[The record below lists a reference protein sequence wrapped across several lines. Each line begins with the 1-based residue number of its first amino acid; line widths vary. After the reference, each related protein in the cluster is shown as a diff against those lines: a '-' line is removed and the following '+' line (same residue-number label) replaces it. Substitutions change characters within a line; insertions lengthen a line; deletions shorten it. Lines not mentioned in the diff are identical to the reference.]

1 LNPPPDYGKLL
12 LARGKREELIL
23 ISGDRFVRREF
34 NEASFFALGGLRG
47 ISVLCPLYFTV

>member
-34 NEASFFALGGLRG
+34 NEAFFFALGGLRG
-47 ISVLCPLYFTV
+47 ISVLCP